1 MGWPLC
7 QVDAWTRVRAYENA
21 FFLFLSDCIFT
32 SSVLAVCLLA
42 ITALEK
48 LTDFVGENFA
58 LYLGQSL
65 GDLVVV
71 SLDKFVLFLFPALPC
86 MLSC

>member
-1 MGWPLC
+1 MLDKRWL
-7 QVDAWTRVRAYENA
+7 NL
-21 FFLFLSDCIFT
+21 LFSP
-32 SSVLAVCLLA
+32 VCLLS

-58 LYLGQSL
+58 LYCGKSL

-71 SLDKFVLFLFPALPC
+71 SLDK
-86 MLSC
+86 